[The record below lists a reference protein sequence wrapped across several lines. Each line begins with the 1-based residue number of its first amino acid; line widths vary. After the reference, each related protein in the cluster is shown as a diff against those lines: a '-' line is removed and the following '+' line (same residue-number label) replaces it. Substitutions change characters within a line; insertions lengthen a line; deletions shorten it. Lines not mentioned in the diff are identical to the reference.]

1 MNKRSKWEQWYV
13 RYLIKKTFLFYI
25 FLISGVVLFFALSL
39 KIRMENCESLLWQ
52 IFVNVG
58 NSL

>member
-1 MNKRSKWEQWYV
+1 MNKRTKWEQWYV
-13 RYLIKKTFLFYI
+13 RYLIKKPFLFYI

-39 KIRMENCESLLWQ
+39 SIKMENGESLLWQ

>member
-1 MNKRSKWEQWYV
+1 MNKRTKWEQRYV
-13 RYLIKKTFLFYI
+13 RYLIKKPFLFYI

-39 KIRMENCESLLWQ
+39 RIKMENGESLLWQ